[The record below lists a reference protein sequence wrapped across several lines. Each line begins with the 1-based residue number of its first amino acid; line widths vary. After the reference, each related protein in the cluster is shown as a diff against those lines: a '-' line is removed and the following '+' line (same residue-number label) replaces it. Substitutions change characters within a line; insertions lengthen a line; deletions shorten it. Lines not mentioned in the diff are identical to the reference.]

1 MLGNANDDD
10 DDGDDDDDDDGDDDD
25 ANDDDDDP
33 HSLSCGSNLLT
44 LPVFCE
50 LFFRRVFNGNRTP
63 FVTCDGWWSNEEV
76 ERGEGGSRP
85 HNFDFYINFLLNEN
99 F

>member
-10 DDGDDDDDDDGDDDD
+10 DDDDDDG
-25 ANDDDDDP
+25 DDDP

-63 FVTCDGWWSNEEV
+63 FVTCDG
-76 ERGEGGSRP
+76 
-85 HNFDFYINFLLNEN
+85 
-99 F
+99 

>member
-1 MLGNANDDD
+1 MGNVNDDDDDGDGDDDDANDDD
-10 DDGDDDDDDDGDDDD
+10 DDGDD
-25 ANDDDDDP
+25 ANDDDDDDP

-63 FVTCDGWWSNEEV
+63 FVTCDG
-76 ERGEGGSRP
+76 
-85 HNFDFYINFLLNEN
+85 
-99 F
+99 